1 MSLSCE
7 LLSSAKIIFWD
18 FDGVIKESISEKGSA
33 FLELFDFA
41 DANTKR
47 LISDHH
53 NENGGLSREEK
64 IPLYLKWSVK
74 DYDEEK
80 VPKLIQRFS
89 EIVVDKVLNSRWVQG
104 AEEFIKSNKY
114 AQEFILLSATPQHEI
129 EYILNK
135 LNLTASFTEIYGSPH
150 EKSLII
156 KRTLKSNFYQLSDY
170 LLIGDSR
177 VDFEAAELNGIN
189 FLLRKHE
196 LNKKVFDGYDGPYIY
211 NFEKI

>member
-1 MSLSCE
+1 MSCE
-7 LLSSAKIIFWD
+7 ILRSAKIIFWD
-18 FDGVIKESISEKGSA
+18 FDGVIKESVSEKGSA

-41 DANTKR
+41 DANTKQ

-74 DYDEEK
+74 DYDEKK
-80 VPKLIQRFS
+80 VPNLIQRFS
-89 EIVVDKVLNSRWVQG
+89 EIVVDKVLNSQWVEG

-114 AQEFILLSATPQHEI
+114 AQEFILLSATPQREI
-129 EYILNK
+129 EYIVNK
-135 LNLTASFTEIYGSPH
+135 LNLKASFKEIYGAPH
-150 EKSLII
+150 KKSLII
-156 KRTLKSNFYQLSDY
+156 KRTLKHNSYQPFEY

-196 LNKKVFDGYDGPYIY
+196 HNKKVFDGYNGPYINY
-211 NFEKI
+211 FEKK